1 MNPALSLFLR
11 LTAIVAAV
19 IVALFILVFLLKI
32 VVVAAIVAAIGVG
45 GWFVYNLFRRRS
57 KDLVIR

>member
-1 MNPALSLFLR
+1 MNPALSLFVR
-11 LTAIVAAV
+11 LTAIVAAI
-19 IVALFILVFLLKI
+19 IVALFILVFLVKI
-32 VVVAAIVAAIGVG
+32 VVVAAIVAAIAVG